1 MSDKQ
6 FRKFYWPSL
15 RKVIVGLVNEGMV
28 PLLFAEGGYA
38 SRLDII
44 SDVPKGMTIWWFE
57 LTDMARVKETVGKVS
72 CIAGNVPLSLLCTG
86 TEVEVKDYCKKLIDT
101 AGKDGGFI
109 LSSSAG
115 MEGAKP
121 ENVRA
126 MINFSKEY
134 GVYT

>member
-1 MSDKQ
+1 LK
-6 FRKFYWPSL
+6 
-15 RKVIVGLVNEGMV
+15 KVIVGLVNEGMV

-134 GVYT
+134 GVYK